1 MIRGIV
7 RNTYYSDYN
16 QFLDML
22 SNYKLGSIIRPGHNG
37 FGRNISFYD
46 RAIAEGYLLAKL
58 VVDDIVD
65 NIFGIYVV
73 IKRPV
78 REVSED
84 IIDEYYN

>member
-1 MIRGIV
+1 MISGIV

-46 RAIAEGYLLAKL
+46 RAIADGYLLAKL
-58 VVDDIVD
+58 VVDD
-65 NIFGIYVV
+65 IFGIYVV

-78 REVSED
+78 RGVSEK
-84 IIDEYYN
+84 IIEEYYN

>member
-1 MIRGIV
+1 MRDS
-7 RNTYYSDYN
+7 YSGYN

-58 VVDDIVD
+58 VVDDI
-65 NIFGIYVV
+65 FGIYIV